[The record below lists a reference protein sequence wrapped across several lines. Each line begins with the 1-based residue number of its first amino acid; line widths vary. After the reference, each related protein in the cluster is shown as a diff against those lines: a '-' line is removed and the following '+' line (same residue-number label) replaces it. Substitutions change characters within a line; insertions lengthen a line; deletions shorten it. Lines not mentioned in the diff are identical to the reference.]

1 MGWGIV
7 AWRGKQTIAC
17 GGGTKARKALDCFF
31 FLLNFAYMQNLSKN
45 ISGQKNLLEYKFGS
59 FTGGLASAAANQ
71 KACPFQTAPSAAV
84 RRGFTLM
91 ELLVV
96 VLIIG
101 VLAAI
106 AYPQYSR
113 AVAKAKAI
121 KVISLM
127 SQINRS
133 QELYY
138 MNNALYA
145 EDPNELDFTFPAG
158 AELDSNGKWQYE
170 DFSCKLCADKY
181 NGKCIAIAC
190 TLSNGRESLAFA
202 LYYYNSPHSDKFF
215 CSSPIAGTNT
225 EIVDPLCK
233 SLGFTHQYS
242 TGRWYKLVN
251 E

>member
-1 MGWGIV
+1 MRKIYQKMYLTNKSRSKGVLGGFIHNVVLRSFYSESRPYFDNGIGKK
-7 AWRGKQTIAC
+7 AWRRRSRITTFRDDLINRVILRSC
-17 GGGTKARKALDCFF
+17 NSESHPF
-31 FLLNFAYMQNLSKN
+31 
-45 ISGQKNLLEYKFGS
+45 S
-59 FTGGLASAAANQ
+59 FKRA
-71 KACPFQTAPSAAV
+71 
-84 RRGFTLM
+84 GFTLM